1 MRGSTLRSP
10 RFLLA
15 AAALLAGCGQNL
27 VAPDS
32 VVESAGA
39 DAYLDR
45 IAKNCGKLSL
55 GARNV
60 EYVVN
65 FANDAFFL
73 DVTSKFY
80 HGRIS
85 AETFADDVNSAF
97 LRGDNGPAIR
107 CMIAQRGPQ

>member
-1 MRGSTLRSP
+1 MRGFTLRSP

-15 AAALLAGCGQNL
+15 ATALLAGCGQDL
-27 VAPDS
+27 IAPDAL
-32 VVESAGA
+32 VESAGA

-60 EYVVN
+60 AYVVN

-85 AETFADDVNSAF
+85 AAQFADDVNSAF
-97 LRGDNGPAIR
+97 LRGDNGPAID
-107 CMIAQRGPQ
+107 CMIQQRGPQ

>member
-1 MRGSTLRSP
+1 MRGFTLRSS

-45 IAKNCGKLSL
+45 IAKNCGRLSL
-55 GARNV
+55 GARDV

-65 FANDAFFL
+65 FANDAYFL

-80 HGRIS
+80 HDRIS
-85 AETFADDVNSAF
+85 AETFADDVNNGFFGS
-97 LRGDNGPAIR
+97 DNGPAIR

>member
-1 MRGSTLRSP
+1 MRRHTLRSP
-10 RFLLA
+10 RFLLVA
-15 AAALLAGCGQNL
+15 TALLGGCGQDL
-27 VAPDS
+27 IAPDS
-32 VVESAGA
+32 LVESAGA

-85 AETFADDVNSAF
+85 AAQFADDVNTSF
-97 LRGDNGPAIR
+97 LAGDNGPAIR
-107 CMIAQRGPQ
+107 CMIAQRGAQ